1 MHATSSEHGRTEEA
15 LKESEARF
23 RLLTEAAFGGVA
35 ITEEGRIVEASTQFA
50 ALYGY
55 RQEELIGRPM
65 RELIAPEA
73 RHDAMRRILSGYD
86 KPYESLCLRK
96 DGSVFAVEV
105 CGKNYRSGS
114 IERRITAI
122 RDITV
127 RKQAEQTLHQRAAAL
142 EALQATVLDIVVPHD
157 LETLL
162 ETVVERAARL
172 LDASNGALYL
182 CEPGQAQVR
191 LVASHG
197 LRQDYRG
204 TVLSYGEGA
213 AGVVAQTGEALI
225 IDDYRAWPGRAA
237 VYEKD
242 QPFRA
247 VLAVPMMWRGQVTG
261 VIDILRFGEGNLFD
275 EDELELL
282 SLFAN
287 HAAIAVENAR
297 LYELAQMELAGRKR
311 FEQQSEERRLF
322 LEWVFEYAPDAM
334 VTLDSAN
341 HVLEWNQGAETLFGY
356 SREEVLG
363 RDIDE
368 LVTEPETSVFRE
380 ARSFTQKVR
389 SGKSISPTET
399 VRYHKDGRPLDVIL
413 AASPILVKGELA
425 GIVAIYTNITERK
438 QVEGKLRRQAEA
450 LETAVEQLRE
460 LDHVKSEVMQNVSH
474 ELRTPLSLI
483 WGYAGMLVSGE
494 LGDLKPEQQSAVE
507 SIVRQAETLNALVE
521 DITLLLVTEQR
532 GLPREPVAMDEL
544 VVAAVDDFRLIAEE
558 ADLIMRTEVA
568 PILPPVSGAPVY
580 LRRVLEN
587 LLDNAI
593 KFTPAGGE
601 VVVRLWLEG
610 QQIMLQVSD
619 TGIGIEAEAQARV
632 FERFYQVVGTRR
644 RRRGGTGLGLALVK
658 EITESYGGTVG
669 VESAEGQGS
678 IFTVALP
685 VA

>member
-35 ITEEGRIVEASTQFA
+35 ITEEGRIVDASTQFA

-114 IERRITAI
+114 TERRITAI

-172 LDASNGALYL
+172 LNASNGALYL
-182 CEPGQAQVR
+182 CEPGQVQVR
-191 LVASHG
+191 LVVSHG

-237 VYEKD
+237 VYERD

-261 VIDILRFGEGNLFD
+261 VIDILRFEEGNLFD
-275 EDELELL
+275 EEELELL

-297 LYELAQMELAGRKR
+297 LYELAQMELARRKR
-311 FEQQSEERRLF
+311 LEQQSEERRLF

-368 LVTEPETSVFRE
+368 LVTEPETSVFRQ
-380 ARSFTQKVR
+380 ARSFTQRLR
-389 SGKSISPTET
+389 SGEPISPTET

-438 QVEGKLRRQAEA
+438 QAEGKLRRQAEA
-450 LETAVEQLRE
+450 LESAVEQLRE

-494 LGDLKPEQQSAVE
+494 LGDLKPEQQGAVE

-532 GLPREPVAMDEL
+532 GLPRDPVAMDEL

-558 ADLIMRTEVA
+558 ANLSMRAEVA
-568 PILPPVSGAPVY
+568 PVLPPVSGAPVY

-678 IFTVALP
+678 TFTVALP